1 MYRIHQ
7 LYSTKSTTCAIFI
20 CENILQNLPPARYFS
35 VYVKIFYRSYH
46 LRDRLQW
53 IWCSVC
59 GHSGGKKDAEP
70 KIKALGLACSDER
83 GTGMW
88 FLLFCG
94 FCQGLEIKYDSLVKI
109 ASMSWM
115 AIGHCSSFYAL
126 CLCFCVFHCGLLC
139 SPFLF
144 LFPNE
149 RSGGFNIHIVGKWFQ
164 LQRAFH
170 ILMTCAELKVGE
182 TRSDLFNTTSCLFI
196 YHQHTPLH
204 RLKEGSRE
212 GLWFAARFC
221 WMERNF
227 KFKTRNSRHLLICN
241 KSA

>member
-7 LYSTKSTTCAIFI
+7 LYSTEPTNWAII
-20 CENILQNLPPARYFS
+20 S
-35 VYVKIFYRSYH
+35 VHVKIFYRSYH

-70 KIKALGLACSDER
+70 KTKASGLVQIKADR
-83 GTGMW
+83 G
-88 FLLFCG
+88 CG
-94 FCQGLEIKYDSLVKI
+94 FYYFVTFVRVWRSNVTVWLKLLQCHE
-109 ASMSWM
+109 WP
-115 AIGHCSSFYAL
+115 SSI
-126 CLCFCVFHCGLLC
+126 V
-139 SPFLF
+139 FLF
-144 LFPNE
+144 MLCAFAVVFATVVSFVLRFCFSSPTNAAV
-149 RSGGFNIHIVGKWFQ
+149 GFNIHIVGKWFQ